1 MKYYKFLTDDNRG
14 RYSKFDF
21 SEYLPADGRPGK
33 WLPEI
38 DGELEICE
46 NGYHGC
52 TSENLI
58 EWLNAQLFEIEYMG
72 KPENYDNKVNGRQIR
87 FLRKIETW
95 NERNARLFAVWCA
108 REALKLIDDP
118 DPRSVDAC
126 DVAERYA
133 NGNATDEELKAARD
147 AARAAARGAA
157 RDAARAA
164 ARAAARDA
172 ARDAAWDVAWD
183 VAWDAASYA
192 ARDAARDAACDAARY
207 AVSYAARSAAW
218 YAAWYAAEDAAR
230 DAQVKKLI
238 EMLEEG

>member
-38 DGELEICE
+38 DGELEKCE

-52 TSENLI
+52 TSGNLI

-95 NERNARLFAVWCA
+95 NERNARLFSVWCA
-108 REALKLIDDP
+108 REALERIDNP

-147 AARAAARGAA
+147 AAKAATWSVASSAARAVA
-157 RDAARAA
+157 SSAARAA
-164 ARAAARDA
+164 AGDVACAAA
-172 ARDAAWDVAWD
+172 WS
-183 VAWDAASYA
+183 AASA
-192 ARDAARDAACDAARY
+192 
-207 AVSYAARSAAW
+207 AAW
-218 YAAWYAAEDAAR
+218 YAQA
-230 DAQVKKLI
+230 KKLI

>member
-1 MKYYKFLTDDNRG
+1 MRYYKFLTDDNRG
-14 RYSKFDF
+14 RYSEFDF

-72 KPENYDNKVNGRQIR
+72 KPEEYDNKVNGRQIR

-133 NGNATDEELKAARD
+133 NGNATDEELEAAWSAAGDAAKAAAWV
-147 AARAAARGAA
+147 AAG
-157 RDAARAA
+157 
-164 ARAAARDA
+164 
-172 ARDAAWDVAWD
+172 DAAWDVAWD

-218 YAAWYAAEDAAR
+218 YAVSYAARSAASYAAEDAAR
-230 DAQVKKLI
+230 AAQAKKLI

>member
-38 DGELEICE
+38 DGELEKCE

-52 TSENLI
+52 TSGNLI

-95 NERNARLFAVWCA
+95 NERNAQLFSVWCT
-108 REALKLIDDP
+108 REALERINNP
-118 DPRSVDAC
+118 DPRSVDAL

-133 NGNATDEELKAARD
+133 NGEATDRELVTAS
-147 AARAAARGAA
+147 AAASVAVSAA
-157 RDAARAA
+157 ASATASAAASAAAWSVASTAAGYVAWSTASAA
-164 ARAAARDA
+164 ARALAR
-172 ARDAAWDVAWD
+172 
-183 VAWDAASYA
+183 AS
-192 ARDAARDAACDAARY
+192 
-207 AVSYAARSAAW
+207 AW
-218 YAAWYAAEDAAR
+218 YAACAADR
-230 DAQVKKLI
+230 DAVRAAQTKKLI
-238 EMLEEG
+238 EMLAESHDFS